1 MEHAC
6 VNPYCSCAEC
16 DCEPPCSCGL
26 ALVGHSTEEVWDAGT
41 GELRYTVTSRY
52 RHEPGRRRGHGE
64 YDVDDDDGHDHGD
77 HGGGG
82 TISDGS
88 SNTVTLGAVQI
99 GEPAELLVE
108 SLADDSR
115 RAAVLAGYQ
124 ETTGA
129 AAHSHEH
136 ASVRT
141 AEHNGHS
148 IEIRT
153 TYDVR
158 IDGEPLE
165 AHLGV
170 GNDGNVHYHGLPN
183 YTEAS
188 AIDLMR
194 RVIDAFPDDYPPDD
208 GHDDHDREE

>member
-26 ALVGHSTEEVWDAGT
+26 ALVGHSTEEVWDAGP

-124 ETTGA
+124 ETIGA